1 MTASVT
7 DLAER
12 RSIDDTA
19 PRVLRIEA
27 SARKSRSIS
36 RSLGDKVVARLRVQ
50 HPDLTVVERDL
61 ADGIPFVTEDWIAAN
76 VTADEQRTT
85 EQKEKLAVSDTLVA
99 ELQAADILVIG
110 LPVYNFGPPAALKAW
125 IDQVARARVTFRYT
139 ENGPVGLLTGKKAY
153 VVAAS
158 GGTEVGGAVDF
169 ATPYLRHVLGFIGIK
184 DVTLIAADRQMVDAE
199 AASIRAET
207 ALEMALPLSA

>member
-158 GGTEVGGAVDF
+158 GGTEVGSAVDF

-207 ALEMALPLSA
+207 ALETALPLSA

>member
-153 VVAAS
+153 VVVAS
-158 GGTEVGGAVDF
+158 GGTEVGGVVDF

>member
-19 PRVLRIEA
+19 PRVLRVEA
-27 SARKSRSIS
+27 SARKSGSTS

-85 EQKEKLAVSDTLVA
+85 EQRETLAISDTLVA

-139 ENGPVGLLTGKKAY
+139 ENGPVGLLAGKKAY

-158 GGTEVGGAVDF
+158 GGTEVGSAVDF

-199 AASIRAET
+199 AASIRADT
-207 ALEMALPLSA
+207 ALETALPLSA